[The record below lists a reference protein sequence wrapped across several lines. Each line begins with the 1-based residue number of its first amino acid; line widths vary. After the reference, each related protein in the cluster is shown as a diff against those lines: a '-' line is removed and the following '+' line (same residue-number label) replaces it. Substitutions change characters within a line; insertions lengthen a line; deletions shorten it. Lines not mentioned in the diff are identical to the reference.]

1 MIVTVKQGDKTVL
14 GSSLVS
20 FSTVPDKSLFDPLRG
35 PLAPSKGCTWGR
47 VGKEQASSA
56 AP

>member
-1 MIVTVKQGDKTVL
+1 VIVTVKQGDKTVL